1 MIARLLWTSAGT
13 LFLAVGVAGVVLP
26 LLPGTIF
33 LLLASVCYLR
43 GSERLYRWLID
54 HRVLGRHVKVMLGR
68 EPMTARSK
76 ATAIGAMWTAVAISL
91 LATAS
96 APVQAALVA
105 LAVAGTWFI
114 LARRGHYRPPR
125 PECEDVAP

>member
-13 LFLAVGVAGVVLP
+13 IFLAVGVAGVVLP

-54 HRVLGRHVKVMLGR
+54 HRVLGRHVKVMLGQ

-76 ATAIGAMWTAVAISL
+76 ATAIGAMWIAVAISFF
-91 LATAS
+91 ATANAS
-96 APVQAALVA
+96 VQAALVA
-105 LAVAGTWFI
+105 LAGAGTWFI
-114 LARRGHYRPPR
+114 HAKMR
-125 PECEDVAP
+125 AT